1 MAKALITVEV
11 DLDDGNLKRLREN
24 QDKMTRSVADDIQ
37 GALSW
42 YGDPRARIKHMS
54 ITLGEDSSV
63 PAGLSKATA
72 KELKDLSVRDQ
83 TRWVLL
89 LMEELDDG
97 SAEAFDVLDRV
108 HGSLTRRIWMGV
120 W

>member
-1 MAKALITVEV
+1 LAKALIIVKA
-11 DLDDGNLKRLREN
+11 DLDDGNVKTLREN
-24 QDKMTRSVADDIQ
+24 QDKLMRSLSDDIQ
-37 GALSW
+37 GAISW
-42 YGDPRARIKHMS
+42 YGDPRARIEAMS
-54 ITLGEDSSV
+54 ITLGKDSSV
-63 PAGLSKATA
+63 PVGLSKATTKA
-72 KELKDLSVRDQ
+72 LQELSVRDQ

-89 LMEELDDG
+89 LMEELDDA